1 MELTDCDG
9 VGLFLDVWGFRTKV
23 VSTVGDVVSVEGVV
37 KGGSG
42 DELFLASVLERPGK
56 LDSGTSVLL
65 LVVTPMVVVSEDE

>member
-1 MELTDCDG
+1 M
-9 VGLFLDVWGFRTKV
+9 
-23 VSTVGDVVSVEGVV
+23 VSVEGGV

-56 LDSGTSVLL
+56 LDSGTSVLR